1 MSGKYHTQDFSELRG
16 NISVKTSECQGR
28 AAATVGLLKAVANEY
43 RRLILGPLADGG
55 LSVSGISDGVSL
67 S

>member
-1 MSGKYHTQDFSELRG
+1 MSVKYHTQDFSELRG

-28 AAATVGLLKAVANEY
+28 AAAPVGLLKAVANEY
-43 RRLILGPLADGG
+43 RRLILGPLAVGV
-55 LSVSGISDGVSL
+55 LWVSGIREGVAL